1 MDKLPIIA
9 AWLLMVGDEINHQPI
24 VSISESPQVGCMVKI
39 RTSGATY
46 LFAPNRLVMVTKM
59 CRAIQHDP
67 VS

>member
-24 VSISESPQVGCMVKI
+24 VSISEGQRMITI
-39 RTSGATY
+39 RTNDATY
-46 LFAPNRLVMVTKM
+46 LFAPNRLVMLTTM

-67 VS
+67 IS